1 MRAEALEKLSETDD
15 RDPQKEG
22 FGARSSNC
30 FTRAIGGVRD
40 AMLKASYKLGNGAT
54 PLSV

>member
-1 MRAEALEKLSETDD
+1 VRAEALEKLSETDD